1 MFYVGGGGAGIELL
15 TLAAANVGRQDLTFG
30 SGADGLKGSAQRFT
44 AVRVLS
50 TATWIE
56 CFEVSCHAKMWLQ
69 QNPL

>member
-44 AVRVLS
+44 VVRVLS

-56 CFEVSCHAKMWLQ
+56 SIVSCENVAATESTLT
-69 QNPL
+69 